1 MSNIHTEIE
10 DILLGFA
17 AKSKPTGG
25 KLWYGEENLTSA
37 TKAIEALLLDAQAEG
52 YKRGYIA
59 GGIDELNKMPDSTP
73 YIFDESLSI
82 RYVKNRLNQLNKE
95 NKE

>member
-1 MSNIHTEIE
+1 MNNIHTEIE
-10 DILLGFA
+10 GLLLA
-17 AKSKPTGG
+17 LWNVNPDTEPLE
-25 KLWYGEENLTSA
+25 KLQDTA
-37 TKAIEALLLDAQAEG
+37 KAIKALLLDAQAEG